1 MSDDEHAAA
10 AGPGRPD
17 RPDGPDAVL
26 PGPQDP
32 EVATALARTQA
43 DLAAHAARTPPMPP
57 GLLADIDRA
66 LAAERSRTTSPGA
79 PGIPTPP
86 PPRRRR
92 GRVLAALAAAAAVAA
107 VVAAVIAAVVP
118 GRTADPPAPSAAPT
132 APTAPTPSDMP
143 VLAGGDG
150 PAALRAGLGRS
161 DYGPLADPDRLAGCL
176 AAHGVPA
183 GVRPVGARQVVVDG
197 RPGVLLVLPTGIAA
211 RFRLLAV
218 GPDCAAGVPL
228 TLSDTL
234 VGR

>member
-1 MSDDEHAAA
+1 MTDDQHP
-10 AGPGRPD
+10 AGEGA
-17 RPDGPDAVL
+17 DAVL
-26 PGPQDP
+26 PDP
-32 EVATALARTQA
+32 DDPAVATALARTRA
-43 DLAAHAARTPPMPP
+43 DLAAHAARTPPMPE

-66 LAAERSRTTSPGA
+66 LAAERAPEGGSVAAAPGA
-79 PGIPTPP
+79 AGPT
-86 PPRRRR
+86 PRRRSR
-92 GRVLAALAAAAAVAA
+92 RAVLAGALAAVAAAAVVA
-107 VVAAVIAAVVP
+107 VVVV
-118 GRTADPPAPSAAPT
+118 TAGPSGGPPAPTAAP
-132 APTAPTPSDMP
+132 APPVDTP

-161 DYGPLADPDRLAGCL
+161 DYGPLAAPGRLSGCL

-197 RPGVLLVLPTGIAA
+197 RAGVLLVLPTGTAA

-218 GPDCAAGVPL
+218 GPDCAAGQPF